1 MVHSDQ
7 LDESEGTTGCA
18 SEAAMKFPNS
28 NSRAR
33 TRGFSLAL
41 LGVILVT
48 PDAVC
53 VRLAKQSGRGTF
65 WWIITF
71 KCFFTFVM
79 ISAFMLCQHGWRKLP
94 AGGVVRV
101 QLTSLSSQSVTSASP
116 LALISFDSIFFI
128 L

>member
-1 MVHSDQ
+1 MAPSSHSDQ
-7 LDESEGTTGCA
+7 KDESDREGTAGCA
-18 SEAAMKFPNS
+18 SEAATKHPNS
-28 NSRAR
+28 SSRAR
-33 TRGFSLAL
+33 ARGFSLAL

-53 VRLAKQSGRGTF
+53 VRLAKQPGRGTF

-79 ISAFMLCQHGWRKLP
+79 ISAFMLCQHG
-94 AGGVVRV
+94 GSCRV
-101 QLTSLSSQSVTSASP
+101 SSQSVTSASP

>member
-18 SEAAMKFPNS
+18 SEAAMEFPNS
-28 NSRAR
+28 SSRAR

-48 PDAVC
+48 PDALC
-53 VRLAKQSGRGTF
+53 VRLAKQPGRGTF

-71 KCFFTFVM
+71 KCFFTFMM
-79 ISAFMLCQHGWRKLP
+79 ISSFVIWQHGWRKLP
-94 AGGVVRV
+94 AGFRAGPAHIA
-101 QLTSLSSQSVTSASP
+101 LVTVCHIGITIGAH
-116 LALISFDSIFFI
+116 FI
-128 L
+128 